1 MQIGNTQLAAGC
13 KSRLLEVGDRV
24 DLIKE
29 FLDSSKSVGKINSTT
44 LEIYRKDIED
54 FDGFIVGKELIDAT
68 RDDIVR
74 YIAELKKRYSDRSVY
89 RKLSS
94 VKSFYRYLCENRI
107 IDSSPANDVELP
119 NKVKQETQPLEK
131 WEIKGILDACGDS
144 YEERRDSLIVRILC
158 ETGLKIGD
166 VLGLEKEALEL
177 ADYKTINLYKNSR
190 FINEPLSDKLASDL
204 KEFSTGIFEKTYPG
218 RNGLFLELTRQS
230 FRVRFKI
237 YAKKAELRREVSPSM
252 IKKMIIEEKLKDE
265 DGNTLLDKIRAEY
278 MRIGIGDD

>member
-1 MQIGNTQLAAGC
+1 M
-13 KSRLLEVGDRV
+13 

-29 FLDSSKSVGKINSTT
+29 FLDNSKSVGKINSTT

-54 FDGFIVGKELIDAT
+54 FDGFIVGKELMDAT

-74 YIAELKKRYSDRSVY
+74 YIAKLKKRYSDRSIY

-107 IDSSPANDVELP
+107 IETSPVNDVELP
-119 NKVKQETQPLEK
+119 KKVKQETQPLEK
-131 WEIKGILDACGDS
+131 FEVKGILDVCGDL

-166 VLGLEKEALEL
+166 VLELEKEALDL
-177 ADYKTINLYKNSR
+177 ADYRTINIYKNSR
-190 FINEPLSDKLASDL
+190 FLSEPLSEGLSEDL
-204 KEFSTGIFEKTYPG
+204 KEFCTGMFLKKYPKRDKIFS
-218 RNGLFLELTRQS
+218 ELSRQS

-237 YAKKAELRREVSPSM
+237 YAKKAGIEREVSPSM
-252 IKKMIIEEKLKDE
+252 IKKMIIEEKLKSE
-265 DGNTLLDKIRAEY
+265 DGYTLLDKIRSEY